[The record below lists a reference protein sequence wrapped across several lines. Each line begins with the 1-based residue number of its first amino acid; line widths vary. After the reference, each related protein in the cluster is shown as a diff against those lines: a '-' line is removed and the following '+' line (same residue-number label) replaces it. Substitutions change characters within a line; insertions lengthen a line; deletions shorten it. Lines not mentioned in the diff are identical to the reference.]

1 MPDLEDRQEWRKME
15 DTKIQWHAAFVSA
28 MDLELSQNRSDLE
41 YHKEYNLNT
50 KPLEVDLLVIK
61 KGAGIEITNEIGKLF
76 RGHNIVEY
84 KSPDDHL
91 NIDSFYK
98 AGAYASLYKAYG
110 RTVDERRAE
119 DITVSLVRERKPLGL
134 FTYFKKHGIT
144 YTNPYNG
151 IYQVTNTVLFPTQI
165 IVTKELNPKEHVWL
179 KALSSQMEKQQMRE
193 LLEKIEKLDLT
204 FDRELADSVLQV
216 SVSANKQVV
225 EELRGDEN
233 MCQALLEIME
243 PEINKIKAEVTK
255 EVTREV
261 TKEVTREV
269 TKEVTSKGIRNIVTV
284 LRDCGQGNAEI
295 IRAIVKVYGIS
306 QDEAADYL

>member
-1 MPDLEDRQEWRKME
+1 MPFA
-15 DTKIQWHAAFVSA
+15 I
-28 MDLELSQNRSDLE
+28 
-41 YHKEYNLNT
+41 
-50 KPLEVDLLVIK
+50 
-61 KGAGIEITNEIGKLF
+61 
-76 RGHNIVEY
+76 
-84 KSPDDHL
+84 
-91 NIDSFYK
+91 
-98 AGAYASLYKAYG
+98 
-110 RTVDERRAE
+110 
-119 DITVSLVRERKPLGL
+119 
-134 FTYFKKHGIT
+134 
-144 YTNPYNG
+144 
-151 IYQVTNTVLFPTQI
+151 
-165 IVTKELNPKEHVWL
+165 NPKEHVWL